1 MPRHISSAEQISY
14 RRVSALVD
22 EAIAQTNTG
31 DNNIY
36 YAKKEAT
43 NLSSAGVSF
52 PKRLTETL
60 AASGTIIR
68 PFPEK
73 VNMLVDV
80 VTKSLQFIRLKKR
93 SPQTSEWTTPIVADY
108 GMDASSANNIAE
120 PNENVNTHEVNSS
133 RPCFLLF
140 LKTFSKVYINK
151 KLSHG
156 N

>member
-14 RRVSALVD
+14 RIVSALVD

-43 NLSSAGVSF
+43 NLSSAGVQF

-60 AASGTIIR
+60 A
-68 PFPEK
+68 
-73 VNMLVDV
+73 
-80 VTKSLQFIRLKKR
+80 
-93 SPQTSEWTTPIVADY
+93 
-108 GMDASSANNIAE
+108 ASSANNIAE

-140 LKTFSKVYINK
+140 LKTFSKVYIK
-151 KLSHG
+151 KT
-156 N
+156 